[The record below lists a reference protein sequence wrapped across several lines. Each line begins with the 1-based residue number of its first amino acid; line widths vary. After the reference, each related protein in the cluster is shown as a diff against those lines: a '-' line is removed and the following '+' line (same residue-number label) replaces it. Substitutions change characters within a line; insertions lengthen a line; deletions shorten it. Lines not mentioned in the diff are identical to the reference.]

1 LTLFPPLPIFRTTV
15 LRLPILPNDSPT
27 SADDPVDY
35 STASAN
41 PSLNSPASTELFY
54 DSSISAKLFPN
65 SFANP
70 LLDSTASTELLHES
84 PVSINQNY
92 ECPPSDNFATPAA
105 GITLAIIQA
114 LPPAMVRS
122 QIIISVQ
129 LQQQVLEFLTQS
141 RKNSDELL
149 LEYKKLRS
157 AISQEYPEAEV
168 DRIVASYI
176 DTDVQALIAASRQRK
191 RTLDTRINA
200 KIAALQAR

>member
-1 LTLFPPLPIFRTTV
+1 M
-15 LRLPILPNDSPT
+15 
-27 SADDPVDY
+27 
-35 STASAN
+35 
-41 PSLNSPASTELFY
+41 ELFY
-54 DSSISAKLFPN
+54 DSPISAKLFPN

-92 ECPPSDNFATPAA
+92 ECPPSANLPNNFATPTA
-105 GITLAIIQA
+105 GIKLAIIQA
-114 LPPAMVRS
+114 LPPAMDCS

-129 LQQQVLEFLTQS
+129 LQQRVLEFLTQS

-200 KIAALQAR
+200 KIAALQARWGHQSTESFVQALVDFSAEAPMVGFEERTDCGPRAS